1 MARIQALYDAIV
13 NGDARASVALASL
26 YDAIVNGDA
35 RASVALARNL
45 VLGQA

>member
-1 MARIQALYDAIV
+1 MARIQA
-13 NGDARASVALASL
+13 L